1 MCVHWYF
8 AKHFPELSYHFL
20 TRSKGRILTNCAFRL
35 IIGNFFFKKF
45 LFQISLPKPPLNPLQ
60 LLWYLLDVS
69 PWINHF
75 IDKNL
80 G

>member
-1 MCVHWYF
+1 MIFQQEPKVV
-8 AKHFPELSYHFL
+8 FL
-20 TRSKGRILTNCAFRL
+20 TNGAFRL
-35 IIGNFFFKKF
+35 IIGNFFFKEF

-60 LLWYLLDVS
+60 LLRYLLDVS

>member
-20 TRSKGRILTNCAFRL
+20 TRSKGRIFNELRVSFNYWEL
-35 IIGNFFFKKF
+35 
-45 LFQISLPKPPLNPLQ
+45 LFQKVFIPNKFAKTSFESLTTAL
-60 LLWYLLDVS
+60 YLLDVS